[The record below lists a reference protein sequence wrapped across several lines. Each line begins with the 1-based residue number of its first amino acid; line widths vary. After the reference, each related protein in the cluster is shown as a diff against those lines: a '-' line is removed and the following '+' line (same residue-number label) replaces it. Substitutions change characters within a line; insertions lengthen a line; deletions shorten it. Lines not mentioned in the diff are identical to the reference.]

1 MTPRSLAP
9 VALIASQISTNNLW
23 SCLNGHARKSQA
35 AIWSDWHNGVGSPTV
50 DLIQGAF
57 LVLHVERIE
66 EFYVMY

>member
-1 MTPRSLAP
+1 MELFEWTR
-9 VALIASQISTNNLW
+9 T
-23 SCLNGHARKSQA
+23 HARKSQA
-35 AIWSDWHNGVGSPTV
+35 AIWSDWHNGVLVGSPTV